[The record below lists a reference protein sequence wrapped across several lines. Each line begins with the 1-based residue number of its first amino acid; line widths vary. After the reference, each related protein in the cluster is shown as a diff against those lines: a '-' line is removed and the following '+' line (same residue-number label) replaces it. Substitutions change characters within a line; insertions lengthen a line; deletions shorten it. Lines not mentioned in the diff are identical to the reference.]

1 MTNCDALH
9 GCMAVSRQNGSFE
22 SSAVTSIV
30 LMFRK
35 PGERAN
41 DVFTYGMSQQANPGQ
56 N

>member
-1 MTNCDALH
+1 MTNCDALRE
-9 GCMAVSRQNGSFE
+9 CMAASRQAGSFE
-22 SSAVTSIV
+22 SSAATSIV
-30 LMFRK
+30 LTFRR